1 MSSAYAGRDGGSIAG
16 WAITA
21 ALALALAAACGGGQ
35 AARTRAQIDPATAAL
50 LARARGDERA
60 RRYDRAR
67 ALYERAARDAPDRVS
82 AARAWREL
90 ARALLFWREI
100 GDAEGA
106 LRRAVEADPSEVSA
120 WHDLGIVRG
129 WRGDAAGAERALR
142 RAIALAPREPRPRV
156 ALAALLVN
164 QRRWPDALGEYRA
177 LERMELPDKTRRAV
191 ERAIALIEVEAGRAP
206 GGR

>member
-1 MSSAYAGRDGGSIAG
+1 MLLL
-16 WAITA
+16 
-21 ALALALAAACGGGQ
+21 ALALALSAACGGGQ
-35 AARTRAQIDPATAAL
+35 PVRRAQVDPATAAL
-50 LARARGDERA
+50 LARARGEERA

-100 GDAEGA
+100 GDAEEA
-106 LRRAVEADPSEVSA
+106 LRRAVVADPSEVSA

-156 ALAALLVN
+156 ALAAILVN
-164 QRRWPDALGEYRA
+164 QRRWPEALGEYRA
-177 LERMELPDKTRRAV
+177 LEKLELPERTRRAV
-191 ERAIALIEVEAGRAP
+191 VQAIALIEATRRGTRPPSPPSRPAP
-206 GGR
+206 RSRPAP